1 MAHLNVKV
9 VNSLGTFQ
17 GFIVVDGDDETR
29 ARQVMKNLIDNIN
42 SVNLLSLE
50 DTDGGATVFGQ
61 EVLKQSVITVNVVG

>member
-9 VNSLGTFQ
+9 VNSLGTFE
-17 GFIVVDGDDETR
+17 GFILVDGDDEKR
-29 ARQVMKNLIDNIN
+29 ALQVMKNLIDNIN